1 MKPSPCHLALSALE
15 PDEACHSC
23 GHPAKMH
30 RSNKHWREPVEVEI
44 RPLKANW
51 KALGG
56 EAIEAA
62 AKVDDKIFRPAAKAG
77 ALFTGDAGIPR
88 EVRSADRVIW
98 ACSRCGN
105 TEWESQFIG
114 SMPSIGCPFC
124 SGERKMY
131 VPADELQDVRVAAC
145 AALMWAVDSRYWPG
159 ETKRA
164 VTALV
169 GKLEEAVVQVAKLEE
184 DLSDVREL
192 CAEAGCS
199 DPGVDAVPR
208 TLCMVEELRQRGVC
222 TETHD
227 SEERKRLVA
236 VEGAVRT
243 ILRAFGLCP
252 PADPMH
258 PNGPTCEHGKHP
270 GFDCLACQP
279 AIDAEMR
286 EFEAKSALSDEDRS
300 ILVGLYRATGNYV
313 TGGGVF
319 PASEKEVKAL
329 AQARDLLRRLGV
341 PSDRIG

>member
-15 PDEACHSC
+15 PDEACQSC

-51 KALGG
+51 KAAGG
-56 EAIEAA
+56 KAMEAA
-62 AKVDDKIFRPAAKAG
+62 IKAEEKILRPVIQAGVDVGTRG
-77 ALFTGDAGIPR
+77 ANRIL
-88 EVRSADRVIW
+88 W
-98 ACSRCGN
+98 ACARCGN
-105 TEWESQFIG
+105 VEWESQFVG
-114 SMPSIGCPFC
+114 SMPSTGCPFC

-131 VPADELQDVRVAAC
+131 VPAAELQEVRVAAC

-164 VTALV
+164 VDALV
-169 GKLEEAVVQVAKLEE
+169 GKLEEATGKVAKLEE

-258 PNGPTCEHGKHP
+258 PNGSTCEHGKHP

-286 EFEAKSALSDEDRS
+286 EFEARSALTDEDRS

-341 PSDRIG
+341 PSGGIG